1 MVNDALE
8 GTLSS
13 YSHCLLLIHFLQ
25 SIAVLPNLQDT
36 SGIPDAAERAMFGE
50 TDLFDGVHDVWFLDP
65 GRLPKSS
72 ERWKNWA
79 SKSPVGATLRGL
91 LANFFWY
98 LAYEVP
104 AHSDV
109 LSIRLP
115 SRIHKEVYFREMLQ
129 RKKALGQDPVEPVL
143 EPLDTAEEHDCELE
157 EKVPEQEEHEEQEV
171 QEEVDAEDLVKE
183 LLNEAQHPQ
192 GPEPE
197 VPADLSQKY
206 RLSTEQHELQQA
218 MSTRQTLCIDDP
230 MELGR
235 SLGASFQGFERLC
248 YEWRRAYHLLSEGP
262 GDDIQRLRELFC
274 DKPAPPRSIYTLEKQ
289 RVFPTLVE
297 RADRDSRADRR
308 GDRWS
313 GTSGPSSGSGRSWYP
328 GAYQGKGPN
337 TADLQS
343 TAYPGWRGQKGPRR
357 EDVSQARAGKDTR
370 WSTKE
375 GDGKGA
381 KEGKDGKSV
390 AIAMAKGIKGQA
402 EGKAKQLQRVSM
414 DFSSRLSAVHAE
426 LAEVRAACAN
436 GGGYLGISG
445 SDLASYAEELQEK
458 EQLLRQITNTQVGPL
473 RPPPPGPAST
483 FDRCALPSVS
493 QHLLDYEAVPY
504 EAAKALRAL
513 ASLAYSEPVEVA
525 KGSCIEQLLRI
536 LRLHRDSLEILALRC
551 LCHICF
557 SAEAVRF
564 LPIQILPA
572 LLETEKEEG
581 SKLAFEAMARIL
593 VAEATE
599 RPRLSPELFR
609 AQFQKAQGAQSF
621 KEMLFQ
627 SLQGELVPATFLAEQ
642 FLASAPV
649 STGQDGKEEVTAL
662 GWLWMLAELLD
673 AKGNRELAEA
683 LVCQRSGMVKGIAT
697 ATTALMDVHRTSR
710 VQCQGIAALAALARF
725 RSGPMAIAEASG
737 TRRVEKA
744 LSALGDDASLSCSS
758 ISFLVSVL
766 DWPLPTQKLCELDFA
781 RIVFLIKQAM
791 QRHLDVVSLQVV
803 ALSSLAR
810 LLEVLACKADVMAG
824 GAEGLVKAV
833 MARHKDQEQ
842 LWTWG
847 RIVLDSL
854 GADRHWTYRQ

>member
-1 MVNDALE
+1 MFR
-8 GTLSS
+8 SS
-13 YSHCLLLIHFLQ
+13 
-25 SIAVLPNLQDT
+25 T
-36 SGIPDAAERAMFGE
+36 
-50 TDLFDGVHDVWFLDP
+50 
-65 GRLPKSS
+65 
-72 ERWKNWA
+72 
-79 SKSPVGATLRGL
+79 
-91 LANFFWY
+91 
-98 LAYEVP
+98 
-104 AHSDV
+104 
-109 LSIRLP
+109 
-115 SRIHKEVYFREMLQ
+115 
-129 RKKALGQDPVEPVL
+129 
-143 EPLDTAEEHDCELE
+143 
-157 EKVPEQEEHEEQEV
+157 
-171 QEEVDAEDLVKE
+171 
-183 LLNEAQHPQ
+183 
-192 GPEPE
+192 
-197 VPADLSQKY
+197 
-206 RLSTEQHELQQA
+206 
-218 MSTRQTLCIDDP
+218 MS
-230 MELGR
+230 
-235 SLGASFQGFERLC
+235 
-248 YEWRRAYHLLSEGP
+248 
-262 GDDIQRLRELFC
+262 
-274 DKPAPPRSIYTLEKQ
+274 
-289 RVFPTLVE
+289 
-297 RADRDSRADRR
+297 
-308 GDRWS
+308 
-313 GTSGPSSGSGRSWYP
+313 
-328 GAYQGKGPN
+328 
-337 TADLQS
+337 
-343 TAYPGWRGQKGPRR
+343 
-357 EDVSQARAGKDTR
+357 
-370 WSTKE
+370 
-375 GDGKGA
+375 
-381 KEGKDGKSV
+381 
-390 AIAMAKGIKGQA
+390 
-402 EGKAKQLQRVSM
+402 KQLQRVSM